1 MKGLP
6 FGRSLDL
13 EGIRIQDILTEGGL
27 RKLLEMDRDEFERF
41 RKENDLPFIQ
51 VTEQKRLYFG
61 KDVVELFGRWRI
73 VPGRS
78 TKESG

>member
-13 EGIRIQDILTEGGL
+13 EGIRIQDILAEGEL
-27 RKLLEMDRDEFERF
+27 RKLLDMDEQQFKDFQE
-41 RKENDLPFIQ
+41 KTGLPFIKI
-51 VTEQKRLYFG
+51 TDRTRLFFG
-61 KDVVELFGRWRI
+61 SDLVELFGKLRV